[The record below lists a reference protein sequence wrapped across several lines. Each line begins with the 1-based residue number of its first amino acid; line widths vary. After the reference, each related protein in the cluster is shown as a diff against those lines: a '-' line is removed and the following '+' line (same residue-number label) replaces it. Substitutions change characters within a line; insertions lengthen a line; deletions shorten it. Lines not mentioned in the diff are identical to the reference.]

1 MSESEPERNPG
12 ADEECSRRTNDRPH
26 VAKDALGS
34 ASARQSDEEA
44 DHDAGNHLDGSDDY
58 S

>member
-1 MSESEPERNPG
+1 MRESESERNTSNHEER
-12 ADEECSRRTNDRPH
+12 SRRANDRPH
-26 VAKDALGS
+26 VAKDAPGS

-44 DHDAGNHLDGSDDY
+44 DHDAGNHLGGSDDY